1 MSKTIYGSIFNIWY
15 KKPNWKEKKQT
26 KSIDIK
32 VFILDPCHCAIE
44 NKISDR
50 NIYFVICKL
59 DLIFYFHA

>member
-1 MSKTIYGSIFNIWY
+1 MEAYLIFDTKNSIE
-15 KKPNWKEKKQT
+15 KKKKQT

-32 VFILDPCHCAIE
+32 VFILDPCHCATE

-50 NIYFVICKL
+50 NIYFVNCKL